1 MVRARSSRCYGI
13 VLAVGVALGGSPQGC
28 EDAGRM
34 AEPFRYLALEE
45 GYRPPSQGDVTFY
58 QTNGPVGGGS
68 VQSLAEG
75 PDGVVYAG
83 TFGNGIYTKAPDGD
97 RWRPS
102 EDGPDD
108 RFLMTLT
115 AMPDG
120 VVLAGTVRGG
130 IFRSEDGGRRWTA
143 ANEGLGNT
151 QVLAILR
158 DPRSGTLYAGTGA
171 GVFKSTDDGRRWTP
185 SNRGLEMTLSRSLAL
200 GPDGTLYTGTG
211 GHGLFVSH
219 DDGGAWHPLN
229 EGLRDDMGLRENFI
243 RVLTVDGSGVLYAGS
258 FGGGV
263 FKTADQGRHWVPIND
278 GLTNTSIRGLVAG
291 PDALYVGTGEGVF
304 TSSDGGARW
313 ESISQGMPD
322 TNVQSLVLGKSGV
335 LYVGTG
341 SGVVERSPRGS
352 WRASER
358 GMLFPSVSAVLV
370 DPTRGLFAGTRSS
383 GLFRSKDA
391 GESWGPFNDGVPSR
405 TIRALAR
412 DAEGVQYAATPET
425 VYRADWAIS
434 RWVADG
440 EGLHGVPAALL
451 AGPDRLYAATSTGLF
466 ERPNGTSAWSRVAL
480 GGEETSV
487 HAVTSDRRGAVYAA
501 AQTGVFRRATAA
513 DGWVPLATGPM
524 DGALTGLSA
533 GQALYGWT
541 AATIF
546 RAAEDRKGIGWRE
559 IGSGLPKGLEVTGLA
574 VDVVAGRDVVLA
586 ATTGGVWWSDHEGSE
601 WKPAQSHLP
610 AIPFRTVLT
619 TESGLM
625 VAGSEEHGVFV
636 GVNLV
641 PSRRRFGLF

>member
-1 MVRARSSRCYGI
+1 M
-13 VLAVGVALGGSPQGC
+13 LAVGLTLGGHPQGC

-34 AEPFRYLALEE
+34 AEPFRYLTLEE
-45 GYRPPSQGDVTFY
+45 GYRPPVQGDVTFY
-58 QTNGPVGGGS
+58 QTNGPLGGGS
-68 VQSLAEG
+68 VQTLAEG

-83 TFGNGIYTKAPDGD
+83 TFGNGIYTKAAGGD
-97 RWRPS
+97 RWRLS

-115 AMPDG
+115 ALPDG
-120 VVLAGTVRGG
+120 VILAGTVRGG

-158 DPRSGTLYAGTGA
+158 DPRSGALYAGTGS
-171 GVFKSTDDGRRWTP
+171 GVFKSMDEGRRWTP

-211 GHGLFVSH
+211 GNGLFSSH
-219 DDGGAWHPLN
+219 DDGAVWHPLN
-229 EGLRDDMGLRENFI
+229 EGLRDDLGLRENFI

-263 FKTADQGRHWVPIND
+263 FKTTDQGRHWVPINE
-278 GLTNTSIRGLVAG
+278 GLTNASIRGLVVG

-304 TSSDGGARW
+304 SSSDGGARW

-322 TNVQSLVLGKSGV
+322 TNVQSLLLGKDGV
-335 LYVGTG
+335 LYAGTG

-352 WRASER
+352 WRMSER

-370 DPTRGLFAGTRSS
+370 DQNRGLFVGTPNS

-391 GESWGPFNDGVPSR
+391 GETWLPFNDGIPSP
-405 TIRALAR
+405 TIRALVR
-412 DAEGVQYAATPET
+412 DARGVQYAATQEM
-425 VYRADWAIS
+425 VYRADWTIS

-440 EGLHGVPAALL
+440 EGLHGAPAALL

-466 ERPNGTSAWSRVAL
+466 ERVNDASTWSRVAL
-480 GGEETSV
+480 DGEQTAV
-487 HAVTSDRRGAVYAA
+487 HAVTSDRSGNVYAA
-501 AQTGVFRRATAA
+501 ARTGVFRRTTVADRWAVLAA
-513 DGWVPLATGPM
+513 GPM
-524 DGALTGLSA
+524 KGPPVGLAAGHVLYAWTG
-533 GQALYGWT
+533 
-541 AATIF
+541 ATIF
-546 RAAEDRKGIGWRE
+546 RAVEDSNEAWRE
-559 IGSGLPKGLEVTGLA
+559 IGAGLPRGLEVTGLA
-574 VDVVAGRDVVLA
+574 VDVVGRRDVLLA

-601 WKPAQSHLP
+601 WKSAQGRLQT
-610 AIPFRTVLT
+610 IPFRTVLT
-619 TESGLM
+619 TGSGLV

-636 GVNLV
+636 GVNLA
-641 PSRRRFGLF
+641 PSRRKFGLF

>member
-1 MVRARSSRCYGI
+1 MSGSVSRRYGI
-13 VLAVGVALGGSPQGC
+13 VLAIGLALGGHPQGC

-34 AEPFRYLALEE
+34 AEPFRYLTGEE
-45 GYRPPSQGDVTFY
+45 GYRPPAQGDVTFY
-58 QTNGPVGGGS
+58 QTNGPLGGGS
-68 VQSLAEG
+68 VQTLAEG

-83 TFGNGIYTKAPDGD
+83 TFGNGIYTKPAGGD

-108 RFLMTLT
+108 RFLLTLT

-143 ANEGLGNT
+143 VNEGLGNT

-158 DPRSGTLYAGTGA
+158 DPRSGTLYAGTGS
-171 GVFKSTDDGRRWTP
+171 GVFKSLDEGRRWTP

-211 GHGLFVSH
+211 GNGLFASH
-219 DDGGAWHPLN
+219 DNGAVWQPLN
-229 EGLRDDMGLRENFI
+229 EGLRDDLGLRENFV
-243 RVLTVDGSGVLYAGS
+243 RVLTVDRLGVLYAGS

-263 FKTADQGRHWVPIND
+263 FKTTDEGRHWVSINE
-278 GLTNTSIRGLVAG
+278 GLTNTSIRGLVVG

-322 TNVQSLVLGKSGV
+322 TNVQSLLLGTNGV
-335 LYVGTG
+335 LYAGTG
-341 SGVVERSPRGS
+341 SGVVERSPSGS
-352 WRASER
+352 WRSSER
-358 GMLFPSVSAVLV
+358 GMLFPSVAAVLV
-370 DPTRGLFAGTRSS
+370 DPKRGLFAGTRSA

-391 GESWGPFNDGVPSR
+391 GETWVPFNDGLPSP

-412 DAEGVQYAATPET
+412 DAQGVQYAATRET
-425 VYRADWAIS
+425 VYRADWTIS

-440 EGLHGVPAALL
+440 EGLQGAPAALL

-466 ERPNGTSAWSRVAL
+466 ERANGTSTWARAAL
-480 GGEETSV
+480 DGDET
-487 HAVTSDRRGAVYAA
+487 AVRAVISDRRGAVYAA
-501 AQTGVFRRATAA
+501 TQTGVFRRATVT
-513 DGWVPLATGPM
+513 DRWGPLATGPM
-524 DGALTGLSA
+524 DGVLGLAA
-533 GQALYGWT
+533 GQALYAWT
-541 AATIF
+541 AATIS
-546 RAAEDRKGIGWRE
+546 RAVEDRKGTQWRE
-559 IGSGLPKGLEVTGLA
+559 IGSGLPKGLEVAGLA

-586 ATTGGVWWSDHEGSE
+586 ATTGGIWWNDREGGE
-601 WKPAQSHLP
+601 WKPAQGRLP
-610 AIPFRTVLT
+610 AIPFRTVLAA
-619 TESGLM
+619 ESGFT

-641 PSRRRFGLF
+641 PGRRKFGLF